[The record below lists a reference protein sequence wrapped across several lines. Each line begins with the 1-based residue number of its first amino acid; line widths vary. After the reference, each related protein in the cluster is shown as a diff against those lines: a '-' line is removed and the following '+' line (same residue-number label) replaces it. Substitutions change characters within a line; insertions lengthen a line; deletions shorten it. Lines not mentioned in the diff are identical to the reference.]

1 MRSLLIVCVFWCLL
15 IALQWGGHECCVKE
29 EKMALLYIKTFFIK
43 VNNDTTGY
51 TLPAWLDDGNDTNC
65 CTWERVSCN
74 PTTGRVTELTLD
86 NLVYL
91 GGQKQPSLDVSL
103 FGPFEEL
110 VNLQLSRNHFNSCL
124 PNQDFEELNHLERL
138 EALNL
143 AENGFGRNNILRS
156 FGALTTLRS
165 LNLSFN
171 NISSNV
177 FLREL
182 SNLTNLETLD
192 LKSNQLN
199 GFLKAQDF
207 TSLKN
212 LKVLDL
218 SANYFEGSIP
228 PAIGN
233 LSALVALSLAQNHLN
248 GTLPNQEFCKLKNL
262 DELDLSL
269 NHLEGVFPP
278 CFRNL
283 TSLRLLDLST
293 NLFEGEISF
302 IFPSLTSLE
311 NVRLSNNNFEGK
323 FSLSFLANH
332 SKAKVVEILNAG
344 NLEVETEDSNW
355 TPEFQLEVLV
365 LSDSNLNQRSHKI
378 PTFLAYQSMLKLLDL
393 SHNNLQGD
401 YPNWVIKNNSDLQI
415 LSLRNNSLEGNFDLQ
430 LHHNTSILRFDAS
443 HNLLFGKL
451 QENEG
456 RMLWQIN
463 YLNLSYN
470 LFEGYVPS
478 SFCNMSDLIFLD
490 LSSNHFNG
498 EIAKEMVSGCLRNLD
513 TLILSSNS
521 FHGQIFSSNFNMTKL
536 SALRLEDNKFSGP
549 ISNAMSRS
557 YGLEFLDASNNQ
569 FSGDLK
575 SWISN
580 MTDLH
585 VLIIRNNSFNGQFP
599 CEIPIHALLDV
610 SHNFLSGP
618 LPSCPIQPSHVL
630 MQSNKFSGSIHEVL
644 LNSSSNLLTL
654 DIRENE
660 LSGNLPSVVGAK
672 NLRVLL
678 LGSNQL
684 SGPFPNQLCRL
695 QKLNLIDLSSNHL
708 SGQIPRCI
716 SNITFGKSSDY
727 EYFYG
732 GFSFTKHCSLFST
745 TYGNFLI
752 KDYYLDTV
760 DGTVIEEVTIDFV
773 TKKISYSYKGG
784 ILNLMSG
791 LDLSCNNFT
800 GKIPYEL
807 GNLSWIHVLNLSHNQ
822 IKGSIPK
829 TFSRLRQI
837 ESLDLSYNNLTGKV
851 PPELKDLNF
860 LAVFSVAHNNLSGRI
875 PKMKGQ
881 FETFDQSSYEGNPY
895 LCGAPLPNNCSQISE
910 LPKTSQLTTETKWYE
925 MDMLVFWVAFI
936 VAYIIFFLGV
946 VISLYVNSSWL
957 RRLLEFLDYCY
968 YAR

>member
-1 MRSLLIVCVFWCLL
+1 
-15 IALQWGGHECCVKE
+15 
-29 EKMALLYIKTFFIK
+29 MALLHIKTFFIK

-51 TLPAWLDDGNDTNC
+51 TLPAWLDEGNDTNC
-65 CTWERVSCN
+65 CSWERVSCN

-143 AENGFGRNNILRS
+143 AENGFGRTNILRS

-199 GFLKAQDF
+199 GFLKAQD
-207 TSLKN
+207 
-212 LKVLDL
+212 L

-262 DELDLSL
+262 EELDLSL

-344 NLEVETEDSNW
+344 NLEVETEDSSW
-355 TPEFQLEVLV
+355 TPKFQLEVLV
-365 LSDSNLNQRSHKI
+365 LSGCNLNQRSHKI

-478 SFCNMSDLIFLD
+478 SFCNMSELIFLD

-580 MTDLH
+580 ITDLH

-678 LGSNQL
+678 L
-684 SGPFPNQLCRL
+684 
-695 QKLNLIDLSSNHL
+695 
-708 SGQIPRCI
+708 
-716 SNITFGKSSDY
+716 
-727 EYFYG
+727 
-732 GFSFTKHCSLFST
+732 
-745 TYGNFLI
+745 
-752 KDYYLDTV
+752 DYYLDTV

-837 ESLDLSYNNLTGKV
+837 ESLDLSYNDLTGKV

-875 PKMKGQ
+875 PEMKGQ